1 MTAER
6 FASDNIQEIIDKYKD
21 KISVGDYKQLLNLI
35 KETGDYQMSLIEQ
48 LNKAT
53 ERINDLEEENLDLH
67 HGLEEAGKIMELL
80 RDLGHLIDK
89 AKKNPE

>member
-21 KISVGDYKQLLNLI
+21 KIDVGDYKQLLDLI
-35 KETGDYQMSLIEQ
+35 KETGDYQLELIEQ

-53 ERINDLEEENLDLH
+53 ARINDLEEEQFPLVE
-67 HGLEEAGKIMELL
+67 GYGKVMEIMAK
-80 RDLGHLIDK
+80 LGHLIDK
-89 AKKNPE
+89 AKQEDIK